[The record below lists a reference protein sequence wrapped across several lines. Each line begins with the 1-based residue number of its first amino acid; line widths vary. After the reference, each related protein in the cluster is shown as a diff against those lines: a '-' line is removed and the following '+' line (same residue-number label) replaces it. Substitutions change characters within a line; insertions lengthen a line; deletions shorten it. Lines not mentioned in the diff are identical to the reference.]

1 MSNLTPDEL
10 ARLRLK
16 AKHGMLT
23 PEEQQ
28 AYDDYATEQLS
39 AVSSPPSGAV
49 PPKKGFKWESEKVA
63 EWRLKARHD
72 GLDEN
77 ERLLYQDYQQTL
89 ALAEADANA
98 SDAKFTGESSE
109 RQLKKSAILRG
120 VMSLALVV
128 LIGMYVMTGCKLS
141 ESPFLVQYTM
151 YEINY
156 RLTGELPDTN
166 EVWSNYLDMTK
177 SQAGVPLVAITGA
190 WDLGSF
196 LQNTHS
202 SVARLEL
209 VGGVPDECFF
219 DEVVSGLRGTSD
231 MTEVHRHIFSDE
243 ALWNFQVYLAQKE
256 DPSYDP
262 GPYVPYDWNGGVKP
276 TIEDLGNGSMDFWAS
291 LEHTIRYKKNLP
303 INAEIETEL
312 KECADSSREWD
323 GKMEQLL
330 HILT

>member
-10 ARLRLK
+10 ARLRLR
-16 AKHGMLT
+16 AKHGGTLT
-23 PEEQQ
+23 PEEQR
-28 AYDDYATEQLS
+28 AYDDYVTEQLS
-39 AVSSPPSGAV
+39 AVPSPPSGAV
-49 PPKKGFKWESEKVA
+49 PPKKGFKWESEKIA

-89 ALAEADANA
+89 AFAEADANA

-128 LIGMYVMTGCKLS
+128 LIGMYVVTGCKLS

-166 EVWSNYLDMTK
+166 EVWSNVIDRAK

-196 LQNTHS
+196 LQNTRS
-202 SVARLEL
+202 SVAHLEL

-243 ALWNFQVYLAQKE
+243 AIWNGFVYWAQKE
-256 DPSYDP
+256 DPSFDP
-262 GPYVPYDWNGGVKP
+262 GPYVPYDGSSTGRQ
-276 TIEDLGNGSMDFWAS
+276 TIEDLGAS
-291 LEHTIRYKKNLP
+291 N
-303 INAEIETEL
+303 
-312 KECADSSREWD
+312 
-323 GKMEQLL
+323 
-330 HILT
+330 

>member
-28 AYDDYATEQLS
+28 AYDDYVTEQLS
-39 AVSSPPSGAV
+39 AVPSPPSGAV
-49 PPKKGFKWESEKVA
+49 PPKKGFKWESEKIA
-63 EWRLKARHD
+63 EWCLKARHD

-120 VMSLALVV
+120 VMSLVLVV

-141 ESPFLVQYTM
+141 ESIFLVPYTT

-156 RLTGELPDTN
+156 KLTGELPDTN
-166 EVWSNYLDMTK
+166 EALSNIANTMKLLDDL
-177 SQAGVPLVAITGA
+177 SADGESSLG
-190 WDLGSF
+190 LGSY
-196 LQNTHS
+196 LGGYVVQIMHS
-202 SVARLEL
+202 TVEGLES
-209 VGGVPDECFF
+209 GQVPDRCFF

-231 MTEVHRHIFSDE
+231 MTEVRRHIWNDE
-243 ALWNFQVYLAQKE
+243 AIWNFMVHSVQQE

-262 GPYVPYDWNGGVKP
+262 GPYVPRDERESVGRQ
-276 TIEDLGNGSMDFWAS
+276 TIEDLGNG
-291 LEHTIRYKKNLP
+291 
-303 INAEIETEL
+303 
-312 KECADSSREWD
+312 
-323 GKMEQLL
+323 
-330 HILT
+330 

>member
-10 ARLRLK
+10 ARLRLR
-16 AKHGMLT
+16 AKHGGTLT
-23 PEEQQ
+23 PEEQR
-28 AYDDYATEQLS
+28 AYDDYVTEQLS

-89 ALAEADANA
+89 ALAEAEADDNA
-98 SDAKFTGESSE
+98 SEAKLSE

-166 EVWSNYLDMTK
+166 EVWSNVIDRAK

-196 LQNTHS
+196 LQNTRS
-202 SVARLEL
+202 SVAHLEL
-209 VGGVPDECFF
+209 AGGVPDECFF

-243 ALWNFQVYLAQKE
+243 AIWNGFVYWAQKE

-262 GPYVPYDWNGGVKP
+262 GPYVPYHGNVYDGRQ
-276 TIEDLGNGSMDFWAS
+276 TIEDPLSTGGKQTIVDLGAS
-291 LEHTIRYKKNLP
+291 N
-303 INAEIETEL
+303 
-312 KECADSSREWD
+312 
-323 GKMEQLL
+323 
-330 HILT
+330 

>member
-1 MSNLTPDEL
+1 MSNLTSDEL

-16 AKHGMLT
+16 ANHGTLT
-23 PEEQQ
+23 PEEQR
-28 AYDDYATEQLS
+28 AYDDYVAEQLS
-39 AVSSPPSGAV
+39 AVPSPPSGAV
-49 PPKKGFKWESEKVA
+49 PPKKGFKWESEKIA

-89 ALAEADANA
+89 ALAEAEVDVDA
-98 SDAKFTGESSE
+98 SEAKLSE
-109 RQLKKSAILRG
+109 RQLKNSAILRG
-120 VMSLALVV
+120 FMSLALVV

-141 ESPFLVQYTM
+141 ESRFLVPYTM

-166 EVWSNYLDMTK
+166 EVWSNVIDRAK

-196 LQNTHS
+196 LQNTRS
-202 SVARLEL
+202 SVAHLEL

-243 ALWNFQVYLAQKE
+243 AIWNGFVYWAQKE
-256 DPSYDP
+256 DPSFDP
-262 GPYVPYDWNGGVKP
+262 GPYVPYDGSSTGRQ
-276 TIEDLGNGSMDFWAS
+276 TIEDLGAS
-291 LEHTIRYKKNLP
+291 N
-303 INAEIETEL
+303 
-312 KECADSSREWD
+312 
-323 GKMEQLL
+323 
-330 HILT
+330 

>member
-1 MSNLTPDEL
+1 MSNLTSDEL

-89 ALAEADANA
+89 ALAEAEADVDA
-98 SDAKFTGESSE
+98 SEAKLSE
-109 RQLKKSAILRG
+109 RQLKNSAILRG

-141 ESPFLVQYTM
+141 ESRFLVPYTM

-166 EVWSNYLDMTK
+166 EVWSNVIDRAK

-196 LQNTHS
+196 LQNTRS
-202 SVARLEL
+202 SVAHLEL

-243 ALWNFQVYLAQKE
+243 AIWNGFVYWAQKE
-256 DPSYDP
+256 DPSFDP
-262 GPYVPYDWNGGVKP
+262 GPYVPYDGSSTGRQ
-276 TIEDLGNGSMDFWAS
+276 TIEDLGAS
-291 LEHTIRYKKNLP
+291 N
-303 INAEIETEL
+303 
-312 KECADSSREWD
+312 
-323 GKMEQLL
+323 
-330 HILT
+330 

>member
-28 AYDDYATEQLS
+28 AYNDYVTEQLS
-39 AVSSPPSGAV
+39 AVPSPPSGAV
-49 PPKKGFKWESEKVA
+49 PPKKGFKWESEEIA

-98 SDAKFTGESSE
+98 SDAKFTGELSE
-109 RQLKKSAILRG
+109 RRLKNSVILRG
-120 VMSLALVV
+120 VMSLALVA

-141 ESPFLVQYTM
+141 ESILLVPYTA

-156 RLTGELPDTN
+156 KLTGELPDTN
-166 EVWSNYLDMTK
+166 EALSNICSMAKLL
-177 SQAGVPLVAITGA
+177 SGGGSF
-190 WDLGSF
+190 DLGSF
-196 LQNTHS
+196 YQNMRS
-202 SVARLEL
+202 LAAEPESGRFP
-209 VGGVPDECFF
+209 GQCFF

-231 MTEVHRHIFSDE
+231 MTEVRRHIWSDE
-243 ALWNFQVYLAQKE
+243 AIWNFAVYLHQKE

-262 GPYVPYDWNGGVKP
+262 GPYVPRDGSGGGEP
-276 TIEDLGNGSMDFWAS
+276 TVADLGNG
-291 LEHTIRYKKNLP
+291 
-303 INAEIETEL
+303 
-312 KECADSSREWD
+312 
-323 GKMEQLL
+323 
-330 HILT
+330 

>member
-23 PEEQQ
+23 PEEQR
-28 AYDDYATEQLS
+28 AYNDYATEQLS
-39 AVSSPPSGAV
+39 AVPSPPSGAV

-89 ALAEADANA
+89 ALAEAEAEADGNA
-98 SDAKFTGESSE
+98 SEAKLSE
-109 RQLKKSAILRG
+109 GRLKKSAILRG

-166 EVWSNYLDMTK
+166 EVWSNVIDRAK

-196 LQNTHS
+196 LQNARS
-202 SVARLEL
+202 SVAHLEL

-243 ALWNFQVYLAQKE
+243 AIYNGFVYWAQKE
-256 DPSYDP
+256 DPSFDP
-262 GPYVPYDWNGGVKP
+262 GPYVPYDGSSTGRQ
-276 TIEDLGNGSMDFWAS
+276 TIEDLGAS
-291 LEHTIRYKKNLP
+291 N
-303 INAEIETEL
+303 
-312 KECADSSREWD
+312 
-323 GKMEQLL
+323 
-330 HILT
+330 

>member
-1 MSNLTPDEL
+1 MSTLTPDEL

-16 AKHGMLT
+16 AKHGTLT
-23 PEEQQ
+23 PEEQR

-39 AVSSPPSGAV
+39 AVPSPPSGAV
-49 PPKKGFKWESEKVA
+49 PPKKGFKWESEKIA

-89 ALAEADANA
+89 ALAEAEADVDA
-98 SDAKFTGESSE
+98 SEAKLSE
-109 RQLKKSAILRG
+109 GQLKKSAILRG

-166 EVWSNYLDMTK
+166 EVWSNVIDRAK

-196 LQNTHS
+196 LQNTRS
-202 SVARLEL
+202 SVAHLEL

-231 MTEVHRHIFSDE
+231 MTEVHRHIWNDE
-243 ALWNFQVYLAQKE
+243 AIWNGFVYWAQKE

-262 GPYVPYDWNGGVKP
+262 GPYVPYDGSGVANAGRQ
-276 TIEDLGNGSMDFWAS
+276 TIADLGAS
-291 LEHTIRYKKNLP
+291 N
-303 INAEIETEL
+303 
-312 KECADSSREWD
+312 
-323 GKMEQLL
+323 
-330 HILT
+330 

>member
-1 MSNLTPDEL
+1 MSNLTSDEL

-16 AKHGMLT
+16 AKHGMLM
-23 PEEQQ
+23 PEEQR

-49 PPKKGFKWESEKVA
+49 PPKKGFKWESEKIA

-141 ESPFLVQYTM
+141 ESPFLVPYTM

-156 RLTGELPDTN
+156 RLTGELPDTKKM
-166 EVWSNYLDMTK
+166 WSDVMDMGE
-177 SQAGVPLVAITGA
+177 SLSGLPFGLPSFGGGL
-190 WDLGSF
+190 DLGSY
-196 LQNTHS
+196 LQN
-202 SVARLEL
+202 R
-209 VGGVPDECFF
+209 GRVPDQCFF
-219 DEVVSGLRGTSD
+219 DGVVSGLRGTSD
-231 MTEVHRHIFSDE
+231 MTEVHRYIWSDE
-243 ALWNFQVYLAQKE
+243 SMWNLGVCFAQKE
-256 DPSYDP
+256 DPSFDP
-262 GPYVPYDWNGGVKP
+262 GPYVPYDRSGGGRP
-276 TIEDLGNGSMDFWAS
+276 TIADLGAS
-291 LEHTIRYKKNLP
+291 N
-303 INAEIETEL
+303 
-312 KECADSSREWD
+312 
-323 GKMEQLL
+323 
-330 HILT
+330 

>member
-16 AKHGMLT
+16 VKHGMLT
-23 PEEQQ
+23 PEEQR
-28 AYDDYATEQLS
+28 AYDDYVTEQLS
-39 AVSSPPSGAV
+39 AVPSSPSGAV
-49 PPKKGFKWESEKVA
+49 PPEKGFKWESEKIA

-89 ALAEADANA
+89 ALAGASVEAEYGA
-98 SDAKFTGESSE
+98 SMRKLSE
-109 RQLKKSAILRG
+109 GQLKKSAILRG

-128 LIGMYVMTGCKLS
+128 LIGMYVMTGCKLT

-166 EVWSNYLDMTK
+166 EVWSNVIDRAK
-177 SQAGVPLVAITGA
+177 SRAGVPLVAITGA

-196 LQNTHS
+196 LQNTRS
-202 SVARLEL
+202 SVAHLEL

-243 ALWNFQVYLAQKE
+243 ALWNGVVYWLQKE

-262 GPYVPYDWNGGVKP
+262 GPYVPYDGSSTGRQ
-276 TIEDLGNGSMDFWAS
+276 TIEDLGNG
-291 LEHTIRYKKNLP
+291 
-303 INAEIETEL
+303 
-312 KECADSSREWD
+312 
-323 GKMEQLL
+323 
-330 HILT
+330 

>member
-1 MSNLTPDEL
+1 MSDLTPDEL

-16 AKHGMLT
+16 AKHGTLT

-28 AYDDYATEQLS
+28 AYDDYVTEQLS

-49 PPKKGFKWESEKVA
+49 PPKKGFKWESEKIA

-89 ALAEADANA
+89 ALAEAEADGNA
-98 SDAKFTGESSE
+98 FEAKLSE
-109 RQLKKSAILRG
+109 RRLKNSAILRG

-166 EVWSNYLDMTK
+166 EVWSNVIDRAK

-196 LQNTHS
+196 LQNTRS
-202 SVARLEL
+202 SVAHLEL

-219 DEVVSGLRGTSD
+219 DEVVSGLRGTSG
-231 MTEVHRHIFSDE
+231 MTEVHRHIWNDE
-243 ALWNFQVYLAQKE
+243 AIWNGFVYWAQKE

-262 GPYVPYDWNGGVKP
+262 GPYVPYHGNVYGGRQ
-276 TIEDLGNGSMDFWAS
+276 TIEDLGAS
-291 LEHTIRYKKNLP
+291 N
-303 INAEIETEL
+303 
-312 KECADSSREWD
+312 
-323 GKMEQLL
+323 
-330 HILT
+330 

>member
-1 MSNLTPDEL
+1 MSDLTPDEL
-10 ARLRLK
+10 ARLRLR

-28 AYDDYATEQLS
+28 AYNDYAAEQLS
-39 AVSSPPSGAV
+39 AVPSPPSGAV
-49 PPKKGFKWESEKVA
+49 PPKKGFKWESEKIA

-89 ALAEADANA
+89 ALAEAEADDNA
-98 SDAKFTGESSE
+98 SEAKLSE

-128 LIGMYVMTGCKLS
+128 LIGMYVITGCKLS

-166 EVWSNYLDMTK
+166 EVWSNVIDRAK

-196 LQNTHS
+196 LQNTRS
-202 SVARLEL
+202 SVAHLEL
-209 VGGVPDECFF
+209 AGGVPDECFF

-243 ALWNFQVYLAQKE
+243 AIYNGFVYWAQKE
-256 DPSYDP
+256 DPSFDP
-262 GPYVPYDWNGGVKP
+262 GPYVPYDGSESTGRQ
-276 TIEDLGNGSMDFWAS
+276 TIEDPLSTGGKQTIVDLGA
-291 LEHTIRYKKNLP
+291 
-303 INAEIETEL
+303 AE
-312 KECADSSREWD
+312 
-323 GKMEQLL
+323 
-330 HILT
+330 

>member
-10 ARLRLK
+10 ARLRLR
-16 AKHGMLT
+16 AKHGGTLT
-23 PEEQQ
+23 PEEQR
-28 AYDDYATEQLS
+28 AYDDYVAEQLS

-89 ALAEADANA
+89 ALAEAEADDNA
-98 SDAKFTGESSE
+98 SEAKLSE

-141 ESPFLVQYTM
+141 ESRFLVPYTM

-166 EVWSNYLDMTK
+166 EVWSNILDMAK

-196 LQNTHS
+196 LQGTRT
-202 SVARLEL
+202 SVAHLESA
-209 VGGVPDECFF
+209 GGFPDQCFF

-231 MTEVHRHIFSDE
+231 MTEVQRHIFSDE
-243 ALWNFQVYLAQKE
+243 AVWNFQVYLAQKE

-262 GPYVPYDWNGGVKP
+262 GPYVPYDGSGYIGRQV
-276 TIEDLGNGSMDFWAS
+276 IEDLGA
-291 LEHTIRYKKNLP
+291 
-303 INAEIETEL
+303 AE
-312 KECADSSREWD
+312 
-323 GKMEQLL
+323 
-330 HILT
+330 

>member
-28 AYDDYATEQLS
+28 AYDDYVTGQLS
-39 AVSSPPSGAV
+39 AVPSPPSGAV
-49 PPKKGFKWESEKVA
+49 PPKKGFKWESEKIA

-89 ALAEADANA
+89 TLAEADANA
-98 SDAKFTGESSE
+98 SDAKSTGELSE
-109 RQLKKSAILRG
+109 GRLKKSAILRG

-141 ESPFLVQYTM
+141 ESIFLVPYTT

-166 EVWSNYLDMTK
+166 EALFNIANTMKLLDDL
-177 SQAGVPLVAITGA
+177 SADGESSLG
-190 WDLGSF
+190 LGSY
-196 LQNTHS
+196 LGGYVVQIMHS
-202 SVARLEL
+202 TAEGLES
-209 VGGVPDECFF
+209 GQVPDQCFF

-231 MTEVHRHIFSDE
+231 MTEVRRHIWNDE
-243 ALWNFQVYLAQKE
+243 AIWNFAVYSLQKE
-256 DPSYDP
+256 DPSFDP
-262 GPYVPYDWNGGVKP
+262 GPYVPRDERESTGRQ
-276 TIEDLGNGSMDFWAS
+276 TIADLGNG
-291 LEHTIRYKKNLP
+291 
-303 INAEIETEL
+303 
-312 KECADSSREWD
+312 
-323 GKMEQLL
+323 
-330 HILT
+330 

>member
-23 PEEQQ
+23 PEEQR
-28 AYDDYATEQLS
+28 AYNDYVTEQLS
-39 AVSSPPSGAV
+39 AVPSPPSGAV
-49 PPKKGFKWESEKVA
+49 PPKKGFKWESEKIA

-89 ALAEADANA
+89 ALAEAEVDVDA
-98 SDAKFTGESSE
+98 SEAKLSE
-109 RQLKKSAILRG
+109 KQLKKSAILRG

-177 SQAGVPLVAITGA
+177 LQAGVPLVAITGA

-196 LQNTHS
+196 LQNTRS
-202 SVARLEL
+202 SVAHLEL

-243 ALWNFQVYLAQKE
+243 AIWNFQVYLAQKE

-262 GPYVPYDWNGGVKP
+262 GPYVPYYWNGGVKP
-276 TIEDLGNGSMDFWAS
+276 TVEDLAAAGQRTIEDPA
-291 LEHTIRYKKNLP
+291 T
-303 INAEIETEL
+303 AE
-312 KECADSSREWD
+312 
-323 GKMEQLL
+323 
-330 HILT
+330 